1 MTFAHFLCIIS
12 AGLCFLLA
20 SLAWPA
26 HGQDELVTTR
36 IGQYVIAAAD
46 DGRPLRPS
54 VAGNSEK
61 PRIRTQPMSS
71 EEMETYLDEMMKQID
86 HGPINSNGDRDV
98 LIFIHGGMNQRNGA
112 IERAARLAPEF
123 IKNRQYPIFIAWNSA
138 PLSCYSEHMFL
149 VRQGQRRSLL
159 QTIPTLPFYFL
170 ADLTRG
176 VSRAPVVWERLIEN
190 GLTQPAGL
198 FKNTPHIQRIVYG
211 QAANLYLAKTG
222 KHRPHITPTN
232 IRDSDWRGTETIFPA
247 VAHAIFG
254 PTKAIGALL
263 LDTIGTGAW
272 DVMLRRAN
280 VLFDSPVRNED
291 FNEPRAQEGDL
302 TDRKRIVMV
311 TKLVQERKPRER
323 QRETQAAVDRQMSLL
338 LGKGRLSTAKKVD
351 FHSRSRPG
359 AVELLLQRLSKEQ
372 KENKKRYSIT
382 LIGHSM
388 GAIVSNE
395 MLKRHSDLPF
405 DRIVYLA
412 AACSVK
418 DCQDSV
424 VPYLV
429 RRYKNGR
436 PAKFYNLS
444 LHPVAEVSESFGG
457 GSGPL
462 TPGKAVS
469 TAAGVMLVPQG
480 SLLEWLDGFFTK
492 PMTYED
498 RRLGK
503 WGTAITSMGIFPEE
517 VRDSVYFKMF
527 PVGLYDLQIP
537 EKHGSFADGEGK
549 VHFWDESFLN
559 PCTRYERKGESQD
572 APWEDCIGR

>member
-1 MTFAHFLCIIS
+1 MLALS
-12 AGLCFLLA
+12 AWAAQG
-20 SLAWPA
+20 
-26 HGQDELVTTR
+26 HDELVTTR

-46 DGRPLRPS
+46 DGRPLRPF
-54 VAGNSEK
+54 VAGNYKK
-61 PRIRTQPMSS
+61 PRIWTKPMSS
-71 EEMETYLDEMMKQID
+71 EEMDAYLDEMMKQID
-86 HGPINSNGDRDV
+86 RRPVNSDGTRDV
-98 LIFIHGGMNQRNGA
+98 VIFIHGGMNQRNGA
-112 IERAARLAPEF
+112 IERAARLAKEF
-123 IKNRQYPIFIAWNSA
+123 IENRQYPIFIAWNSA
-138 PLSCYSEHMFL
+138 PLSCYGEHMFL

-159 QTIPTLPFYFL
+159 QTIPTSPFYFL

-190 GLTQPAGL
+190 ALTQPAGL

-211 QAANLYLAKTG
+211 HAANLYLAKAG
-222 KHRPHITPTN
+222 EHRPHITPTN
-232 IRDSDWRGTETIFPA
+232 IRDSDWRGAETIFPA
-247 VAHAIFG
+247 VAHTIFG

-291 FNEPRAQEGDL
+291 FNDPKAREGDL
-302 TDRKRIVMV
+302 TDRQRIVKV

-323 QRETQAAVDRQMSLL
+323 QCETQAAVDRQMSLL

-351 FHSRSRPG
+351 FHSRSRAG

-372 KENKKRYSIT
+372 KENKRRYSIT

-395 MLKRHSDLPF
+395 MLKRHSELPF

-429 RRYKNGR
+429 RRNENGHA
-436 PAKFYNLS
+436 AKFYNLS
-444 LHPVAEVSESFGG
+444 LHPVAEVSEAFGG
-457 GSGPL
+457 GLGPL

-517 VRDSVYFKMF
+517 IRESVYLKMF
-527 PVGLYDLQIP
+527 PVGLYDRQIP
-537 EKHGSFADGEGK
+537 EEHGSFADGKGE
-549 VHFWDESFLN
+549 VHFWEESFLD
-559 PCTRYERKGESQD
+559 PCTPYKRAGEPQD
-572 APWEDCIGR
+572 PPWEDCVGR